1 MSEISVALPV
11 YNGANFLREALDSVL
26 TQDFSDFELV
36 ISDNRSTDE
45 TPDILEEYA
54 ARDRRIRVHRSET
67 FLPQAENVNRAVE
80 LCTGPWVKLF
90 CHDDLMST
98 GCLSR
103 LNEAVKDGRISSV
116 GLIGNRECWLFGNGF
131 QYLPVSTNG
140 DEIIYHQGT
149 NFLKSSL
156 AGHAEIGL
164 PSLTTAMV
172 RKQAWSDFG
181 GFDSRFAHFDVFLWT
196 RLLMTW
202 DYLFVPEILTTNRI
216 HEGQVA
222 AGTRKN
228 LISVRDH
235 RLFWKEFL
243 AENGNTLGLS
253 WRTRARTRLKGLGTA
268 GSNIAL
274 EILKGNFKS
283 SFRLWFKLP
292 VYWWPLVPL
301 FTARS
306 LRNEKK
312 KFATLSTQV
321 PSSMLYPG

>member
-11 YNGANFLREALDSVL
+11 YNGANFLREALDSIL
-26 TQDFSDFELV
+26 AQDFSDFELV
-36 ISDNRSTDE
+36 VSDNRSTDE

-103 LNEAVKDGRISSV
+103 LNEAMKDARISSV

-131 QYLPVSTNG
+131 QYRPVSEKG
-140 DEIIYHQGT
+140 DEIIYQQGT

-156 AGHAEIGL
+156 AGNGEIGL

-172 RKQAWSDFG
+172 RRQAWSDLG
-181 GFDSRFAHFDVFLWT
+181 GFDSRFAHFDVFFWT

-216 HEGQVA
+216 HEAQVA
-222 AGTRKN
+222 AAARRN
-228 LISVRDH
+228 LISVRDQ
-235 RLFWKEFL
+235 RLFWKEFV
-243 AENGNTLGLS
+243 AENGNTLGLNL
-253 WRTRARTRLKGLGTA
+253 RTRARTRLKGLGTA
-268 GSNIAL
+268 GSTIAL
-274 EILKGNFKS
+274 EILKGNFKN
-283 SFRLWFKLP
+283 SFRLWLRLP
-292 VYWWPLVPL
+292 VHWWPLVPL

-306 LRNEKK
+306 LRNEKTR
-312 KFATLSTQV
+312 FDTLSTQV